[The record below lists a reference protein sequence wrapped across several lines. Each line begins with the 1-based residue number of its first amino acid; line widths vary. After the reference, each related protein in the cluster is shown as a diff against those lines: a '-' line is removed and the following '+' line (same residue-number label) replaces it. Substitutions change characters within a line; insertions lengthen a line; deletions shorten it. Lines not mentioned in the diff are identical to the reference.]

1 MIKISKKRVMEIL
14 ELNPS
19 FLIGKSLF
27 LSNHDGNDVK
37 IVDVNLKG
45 THIKVECLN
54 SSIRWIDASSLENEI
69 TFDTFTPSNI
79 GVSVKTIMDLA
90 TQKEKESN
98 DKNTDDNK
106 ILEEEKIEETK
117 DRVVDLLSE
126 VKTPISKDTIYVIL
140 HLERDIELNQDLIN
154 NMKEGKIEAIYTG
167 KPGKAFDIRNVSFKL
182 RKNTITK

>member
-45 THIKVECLN
+45 TRIKVECLN

-90 TQKEKESN
+90 TQKEKE
-98 DKNTDDNK
+98 K
-106 ILEEEKIEETK
+106 
-117 DRVVDLLSE
+117 
-126 VKTPISKDTIYVIL
+126 
-140 HLERDIELNQDLIN
+140 
-154 NMKEGKIEAIYTG
+154 
-167 KPGKAFDIRNVSFKL
+167 
-182 RKNTITK
+182 